1 MTVDQLKR
9 GVGTAL
15 SFSVFGLGGLLITLL
30 SYPMLL
36 IPGIE
41 RRHHY
46 GRKLIQLAF
55 RGFIGVM
62 RCCGVLDYRIDNQ
75 ELLNQRGHLI
85 IANHPSLI
93 DVIFLVA
100 NVPNAD
106 CVVNGHLA
114 RNIFTR
120 GPIRVAGFI
129 TNTDPQQVL
138 EAARSSLAR
147 GNSLVVFPEGTR
159 TVPGRPLRFRRGAA
173 NIALHTR
180 PPVTPVLISCSPT
193 TLTKGEPWYHI
204 PRKQVFMHFKVL
216 PTLHDHLTDEWPC
229 NRHGAKGLTH
239 WLNDYFIREMEQFN
253 HERHPEAYPGN
264 QADDHRR
271 AGTGRYSA

>member
-1 MTVDQLKR
+1 MSLDQFRR
-9 GVGTAL
+9 GLGTAL
-15 SFSVFGLGGLLITLL
+15 SFSVFGIGGLIITLI
-30 SYPMLL
+30 SVPMLL
-36 IPGIE
+36 IPGKQ

-46 GRKLIQLAF
+46 GRRLIQLAF
-55 RGFIGVM
+55 RGFIGLM
-62 RCCGVLDYRIDNQ
+62 RGCGVLDYRIDNKA
-75 ELLNQRGHLI
+75 LLAQPGHLI

-129 TNTDPQQVL
+129 TNSDPQDVL
-138 EAARSSLAR
+138 QAARHSLAR

-159 TVPGRPLRFRRGAA
+159 TVPGRPLKFRRGTA
-173 NIALHTR
+173 NIALHAR
-180 PPVTPVLISCSPT
+180 PPITPVLISCSPT

-204 PRKQVFMHFKVL
+204 PRRKVFMHLKVL
-216 PTLHDHLTDEWPC
+216 PALDAALINQWPC
-229 NRHGAKGLTH
+229 DRQGARAMTR
-239 WLNDYFIREMEQFN
+239 WLNDFFIQEMEQFN
-253 HERHPEAYPGN
+253 HERYDRAHPGN
-264 QADDHRR
+264 QGDDHRS
-271 AGTGRYSA
+271 AGTGRYPA